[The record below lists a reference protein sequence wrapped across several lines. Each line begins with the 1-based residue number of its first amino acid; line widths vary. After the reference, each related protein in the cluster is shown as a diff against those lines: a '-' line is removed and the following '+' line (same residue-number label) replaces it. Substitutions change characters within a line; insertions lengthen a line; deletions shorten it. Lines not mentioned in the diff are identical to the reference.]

1 MIALFRRVP
10 MIDLPAADPPRR
22 SRRIVLID
30 ADESVRRAL
39 QLLLQWHGYDVRS
52 FATADPVL
60 TNAYA
65 DGSDI
70 LITDHAPPDG
80 SGIAVLRLL
89 RSRGWAGLAVMTT
102 ASPSRD
108 QERCA
113 RASGFAAVLHKPLHH
128 PEVIAALAPR

>member
-1 MIALFRRVP
+1 MT
-10 MIDLPAADPPRR
+10 DLAAADPPRR

-30 ADESVRRAL
+30 ADEAVRRAL

-52 FATADPVL
+52 FGTAGPVL
-60 TNAYA
+60 QDGYA
-65 DGSDI
+65 DAAEI

-80 SGIAVLRLL
+80 SGIAVLRVL
-89 RSRGWAGLAVMTT
+89 RSRGWNGLAVLTT
-102 ASPSRD
+102 AHPSHV

-128 PEVIAALAPR
+128 PELIAAIAGFTRS